1 MLNFTM
7 LLRTINKKMHDFF
20 YYSRTKQELEN
31 AEKAVRDAQVVIK
44 MMTMMRT
51 MMMSLWF

>member
-7 LLRTINKKMHDFF
+7 LLRTINKEMHEFF

-31 AEKAVRDAQVVIK
+31 AEKAVRDAQVV
-44 MMTMMRT
+44 MMMMMRT